1 MTVRGVDFLDGWIAA
16 NVTSESKDA
25 ADAGLLA
32 VKLVAEAALA
42 GFTLADME
50 LDEDT
55 VEDYIRDI
63 IVHVGEPGA
72 PGD

>member
-1 MTVRGVDFLDGWIAA
+1 MSAPGVDFLEGWIAS

-25 ADAGLLA
+25 ADAGMLAAKLLA
-32 VKLVAEAALA
+32 DAAVA

-50 LDEDT
+50 LDEET

-63 IVHVGEPGA
+63 IVHVGEPGM

>member
-1 MTVRGVDFLDGWIAA
+1 MSARGVDFLDGWIAT

-32 VKLVAEAALA
+32 AKLFAEAAVA

-55 VEDYIRDI
+55 VEDYVRNI